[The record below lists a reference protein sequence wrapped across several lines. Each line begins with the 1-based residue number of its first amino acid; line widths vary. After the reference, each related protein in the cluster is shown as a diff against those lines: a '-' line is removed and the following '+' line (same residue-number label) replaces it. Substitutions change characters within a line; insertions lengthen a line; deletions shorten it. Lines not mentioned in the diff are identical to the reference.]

1 MTQKT
6 KSALGTD
13 ITTNLP
19 DNTVGTITPAVLRTM
34 LQNMVDSH
42 ADLSSAGLLQVTLTA
57 VNFNSTNT
65 DNVITIPALPSG
77 YTRYQVDSC
86 RISGA
91 SASITTATCG
101 LFTAT
106 AAGGTAIVTSA
117 TAITV
122 STASE
127 STNNNMQSLTINNTG
142 TMSFTNAT
150 LQFRVQTAQGSAA
163 TANVTLYIKPVS

>member
-6 KSALGTD
+6 KAALATEIAAD
-13 ITTNLP
+13 SP
-19 DNTVGTITPAVLRTM
+19 DNTTGTITPAFLRTM
-34 LQNMVDSH
+34 LGDIVDSY
-42 ADLSSAGLLQVTLTA
+42 ADISSAGAMQIKLSA
-57 VNFNSTNT
+57 VNFNSANT
-65 DNVITIPALPSG
+65 DNAITIPTLPSG
-77 YTRYQVDSC
+77 YTRYQIEGC

-127 STNNNMQSLTINNTG
+127 STNNNMQSLTINNST

-163 TANVTLYIKPVS
+163 TANVTLSIRPVS